1 MSVWKK
7 IPVPPGGVMPAGM
20 VTKIGIAATSLLLAT
35 MLLTYSFTGGGEPEA
50 GIEVPEAAGFDLQ
63 QRAQAAIEAEAR
75 RQAGQLAQQAAS
87 AERQLAQL
95 QSEQESNAA
104 ILGAGIVPLP
114 GQDPG
119 GVLLADDQAVPFA
132 GNAPR
137 TEAEAVLLETLRLEE
152 MERRRRSLRT
162 GPLVL
167 SYRNS
172 DPGADATATAG
183 AQLPDTLS
191 GLLQAAQGTP
201 QAALPAGT
209 AESAVST
216 AGDFLSLLTEL
227 NDRELAAT
235 ADDTPRA
242 GDSPLPLAR
251 VGPETETPVAGRPT
265 DPDGWDRI
273 YEGSFLE
280 AVLVTELSGDF
291 PGPALAN
298 VSVPFYSAD
307 RQRVL
312 IPRGARV
319 VGSVQAV
326 SGADQ
331 ERLAVAFHR
340 IIWPDGRNVSLE
352 FNGLNQ
358 IGESALKDA
367 VNRHYFSMF
376 AAAGAVGILSG
387 LTAIGSN
394 PYAGGRQGFQA
405 GASQGLGEAAIQ
417 ILNRFLNRLPT
428 ITIRAGHRLRI
439 WFTGDVLVPQQPQPT
454 GGIQ

>member
-7 IPVPPGGVMPAGM
+7 IPIAPGGVMPGGLI
-20 VTKIGIAATSLLLAT
+20 TKIGVAAISLLLAAT
-35 MLLTYSFTGGGEPEA
+35 LLTYTFTGGGGPEA
-50 GIEVPEAAGFDLQ
+50 EIDVPEAAGFDLQ

-75 RQAGQLAQQAAS
+75 RQAELLSQQATA
-87 AERQLAQL
+87 AERQLAEL
-95 QSEQESNAA
+95 QNEQESTAA
-104 ILGAGIVPLP
+104 LLGAGIVGLP

-119 GVLLADDQAVPFA
+119 TGLFADDQPVPFA
-132 GNAPR
+132 GDAPR

-162 GPLVL
+162 APLVL

-172 DPGADATATAG
+172 EAAVAELPG
-183 AQLPDTLS
+183 TLS
-191 GLLQAAQGTP
+191 GRVPAAQAP
-201 QAALPAGT
+201 QAALPAVT
-209 AESAVST
+209 AQESVST
-216 AGDFLSLLTEL
+216 AGEFLQLLTEL

-235 ADDTPRA
+235 AQPA
-242 GDSPLPLAR
+242 PAEASGPAPSLALLQ
-251 VGPETETPVAGRPT
+251 PEAETPVVDRPT

-280 AVLVTELSGDF
+280 AVLVTELSGEF
-291 PGPALAN
+291 PGPVLAN
-298 VSVPFYSAD
+298 VSVTFYSAD

-319 VGSVQAV
+319 VGTVQAV
-326 SGADQ
+326 AGADQ

-340 IIWPDGRNVSLE
+340 ILWPDGRTVSLE

-367 VNRHYFSMF
+367 VDRHYFSMF

-405 GASQGLGEAAIQ
+405 GASQGLGEGAVR
-417 ILNRFLNRLPT
+417 ILDRFLNRLPT

-439 WFTGDVLVPQQPQPT
+439 WFTGDVLVPQQPT

>member
-20 VTKIGIAATSLLLAT
+20 VTKIGIAATSLLLAA

-75 RQAGQLAQQAAS
+75 RQAGQLRQQAAS

-132 GNAPR
+132 GDAPR

-172 DPGADATATAG
+172 DPGADATAAAG

-191 GLLQAAQGTP
+191 GLLQAAQVRP
-201 QAALPAGT
+201 
-209 AESAVST
+209 
-216 AGDFLSLLTEL
+216 
-227 NDRELAAT
+227 
-235 ADDTPRA
+235 
-242 GDSPLPLAR
+242 DSP
-251 VGPETETPVAGRPT
+251 GRPS
-265 DPDGWDRI
+265 R
-273 YEGSFLE
+273 
-280 AVLVTELSGDF
+280 
-291 PGPALAN
+291 
-298 VSVPFYSAD
+298 
-307 RQRVL
+307 RHR
-312 IPRGARV
+312 RKR
-319 VGSVQAV
+319 
-326 SGADQ
+326 
-331 ERLAVAFHR
+331 RL
-340 IIWPDGRNVSLE
+340 DGRRTSSHCSPNSMIGNWPLRPSPRRGRE
-352 FNGLNQ
+352 TLPCLSPGWGPRRKLPWPGGLP
-358 IGESALKDA
+358 IRTVGTVFMKD
-367 VNRHYFSMF
+367 
-376 AAAGAVGILSG
+376 
-387 LTAIGSN
+387 
-394 PYAGGRQGFQA
+394 
-405 GASQGLGEAAIQ
+405 
-417 ILNRFLNRLPT
+417 RF
-428 ITIRAGHRLRI
+428 
-439 WFTGDVLVPQQPQPT
+439 
-454 GGIQ
+454 